1 MLSDIHSCHAEG
13 VVAQARQACDQGLFL
28 QAWAWAP
35 QLSQG
40 QDPQAGMV
48 LARMLSHV
56 GQRRASQALSARLW
70 RAHPAHTDVMVD
82 AIRAQAYQR
91 GPHRAWGLLQKHVP
105 SADASAHQR
114 AEFDSLHGH
123 TLALL
128 RDFVSAERLHAQALA
143 ASPQDPWLRVE
154 HSYSLELADRY
165 DEALVRADEA
175 LDLMPT
181 YRPALQQKID
191 LLILLGRGEEALA
204 LSRQASAQAESGALD
219 AALHDLLMER
229 GQLMEAEQ
237 ALDRCLLHWP
247 LPDGGTLAWLNGRRA
262 DLELL
267 KGRRLDALRAAR
279 AVPLPFHAQ
288 LADRLEKVDRL
299 QKRVIWPVEFVRQHH
314 NTCAP
319 ATLTALSRYWGRSVD
334 HLEVAEEIC
343 YDGTAHHSERRWA
356 ESQGWWVRE
365 FTVDWA
371 TSQALLD
378 AGVPFAL
385 TTTGTQTGHLQA
397 VIGYD
402 DWRGSLLIRDP
413 FKASAN
419 EFAAAP
425 FFDDQASH
433 GPRGMLML
441 PPQEVHRIAHIPL
454 PDMTLWDSAH
464 QVVLALT
471 EHDRPRAV
479 AALATMGGANPAHR
493 LTLVAQRSLASYDQ
507 NDTEVLALTERLLLL
522 HPYDANLS
530 LVKARLLAVL
540 GSREQVQA
548 WWSELMA
555 QPRFDPVLAVRHA
568 QFLMEDGRALGSA
581 KAWLGRALRY
591 APTDASAWHALA
603 MAHGAEGRHEASL
616 PLHRIASC
624 LQDSSEYHAETYV
637 TAARVVGQ
645 TEQAMAHLA
654 HRVDR
659 LGALA
664 AGPWITHF
672 QQLDLQERTA
682 EALIL
687 LERALALRP
696 LDAELLLFKAEVDL
710 RHGRRDQ
717 GWACL
722 QTASGLSKRTS
733 WLRCQALFLRD
744 EGRWREAVEVAREVA
759 SLEPLNVDAHRTV
772 AHWLS
777 RSEGLQQAQ
786 QYLHE
791 VAARHPQHFELQR
804 LRLSLVSEDD
814 TQTQAEVLDQ
824 MLAINPVDAWTHR
837 EKAFKLGKGRRLQE
851 ALHHAQTALGLSP
864 TVTQSH
870 AALAYVQWRLGDL
883 AAARQAFRQAL
894 TLSVDNQYALTSL
907 VDLETTRE
915 GRLMALGFIQKA
927 LVDQVTVGDGLLAFH
942 EQATG
947 TLEPQA
953 LLDWLGQSVQWRPDL
968 WQTWAA
974 LAMQHIRMGQ
984 GAQALHVLE
993 QASERF
999 PLLPRLPIERARALL
1014 LLERREEARASYQ
1027 HALQLSPGWPWAVR
1041 LYVDSIGDEGR
1052 EIDRALP
1059 VLDHAL
1065 LRHPDHADMLGL
1077 RAWVHSVAKRWPEAL
1092 QDAQAAAQHDPAAKW
1107 IWDLLAR
1114 IGQEMG
1120 QTELVGQ
1127 VAEAVVV
1134 SRPGDV
1140 LAWQRLAE
1148 FAATPERRSE
1158 AADHGAQL
1166 EPRNEGMAHTRLNLW
1181 LAEGRHDDIAAFLA
1195 EPPWPEAVPPH
1206 VQAFKARSLH
1216 AKGEALAAIQA
1227 MQGLLQHEPDQ
1238 AGLWRDLADWCH
1250 EAGRRVE
1257 QENAARE
1264 LVRLAPLHAV
1274 CHGHLGRA
1282 SRALGKTQEALQ
1294 AYRQALVLDP
1304 SYRFAAFELI
1314 ELHFDSEAWDEVD
1327 AQLNTLEQGDF
1338 EAPVALR
1345 RLRWAQAVRHRQRA
1359 LESAMALVT
1368 RADLHPDFHVEAVK
1382 VIRRSPWPVHF
1393 SEAVESACQQGW
1405 CARPALLLWLEHQGG
1420 GWLPGAL
1427 RRDVDR
1433 ALAHDP
1439 SGALLRTAVLW
1450 AGDKIDRSWL
1460 DHLLRKHRV
1469 AITAD
1474 AEAWALAGASLLT
1487 QRRHAQAVDWMKDW
1501 RQRTDMP
1508 SWALDNL
1515 AYCLRHLHRDREA
1528 AEATHRSLSL
1538 EPHNPDG
1545 WVWQAVDA
1553 ARGRDH
1559 VTLTQ
1564 RLAKLEHCDLRPYYR
1579 GYRMGLQAYQQAV
1592 QAGRSGLALRTFAQ
1606 LKVAAR
1612 EDKVLRKVLRSL
1624 RRQLV
1629 AEHTPTWLKPWRW
1642 LQFQVGWP

>member
-1 MLSDIHSCHAEG
+1 LLDTTSCNAEG
-13 VVAQARQACDQGLFL
+13 VVAQARHACDLGHFQ

-35 QLSQG
+35 ELAQID
-40 QDPQAGMV
+40 DPQAGLV
-48 LARMLSHV
+48 LSRMLSHV
-56 GQRRASQALSARLW
+56 GQRRLAQALSLRLW
-70 RAHPAHTDVMVD
+70 RAHPGRTDVMVD

-91 GPHRAWGLLQKHVP
+91 GPHRAWCLLQGHAP
-105 SADASAHQR
+105 APDASAHER
-114 AEFDSLHGH
+114 AEYDSLLAY
-123 TLALL
+123 TLAQL
-128 RDFVSAERLHAQALA
+128 RDFVNAERLHAQALA

-165 DEALVRADEA
+165 DEALARADEA
-175 LDLMPT
+175 LRLMPA

-191 LLILLGRGEEALA
+191 LLTLLGRGDEALA

-219 AALHDLLMER
+219 AALHSLLMER
-229 GQLMEAEQ
+229 GELAEAEQ
-237 ALDRCLLHWP
+237 ALDRCVRHWP
-247 LPDGGTLAWLNGRRA
+247 WPDGGTLAWLNGHRA

-267 KGRRLDALRAAR
+267 KGRRMDALRAAR
-279 AVPLPFHAQ
+279 AVPLPFQVQ
-288 LADRLEKVDRL
+288 LADRLEKIDRL

-319 ATLTALSRYWGRSVD
+319 ATLTALSRYWGRTVN

-385 TTTGTQTGHLQA
+385 TTTATQSGHLQA

-419 EFAAAP
+419 EFAAGP
-425 FFDDQASH
+425 FFADQASN

-454 PDMTLWDSAH
+454 PDMALWDSAH
-464 QVVLALT
+464 RVVLALT
-471 EHDRPRAV
+471 EHDRPRALS
-479 AALATMGGANPAHR
+479 ALAPMCEASPEHR
-493 LTLVAQRSLASYDQ
+493 LTLVAQRSLASYDH
-507 NDTEVLALTERLLLL
+507 NDAEVLALTERLLLL
-522 HPYDANLS
+522 HPHDANLS
-530 LVKARLLAVL
+530 LAKARLLAVL

-548 WWSELMA
+548 WWAEVMA

-568 QFLMEDGRALGSA
+568 QFLMEDGRALGTA
-581 KAWLGRALRY
+581 KAWLNRALRH

-603 MAHGAEGRHEASL
+603 LAHGAQGQHEASL
-616 PLHRIASC
+616 PFHRIASC
-624 LQDSSEYHAETYV
+624 LQDSNEYHAETYV
-637 TAARVVGQ
+637 AAARVVGQ

-682 EALIL
+682 EGLAL
-687 LERALALRP
+687 LERALSLRP
-696 LDAELLLFKAEVDL
+696 LDPELLLFKAEVDL
-710 RHGRRDQ
+710 RHGRRDP

-722 QTASGLSKRTS
+722 QAASSLAKRTS

-744 EGRWREAVEVAREVA
+744 EGRWCEAVEVAREVA

-772 AHWLS
+772 VQWLS

-791 VAARHPQHFELQR
+791 VASRHPQHFELQR
-804 LRLSLVSEDD
+804 LRLSLVPEDD
-814 TQTQAEVLDQ
+814 TQAQAEVLDQ

-837 EKAFKLGKGRRLQE
+837 EKAFKLGKGRRLPE
-851 ALHHAQTALGLSP
+851 ALEHAQTAVSLSP

-870 AALAYVQWRLGDL
+870 AALAYVQWRMGDL
-883 AAARQAFRQAL
+883 ASARQGFRQAL
-894 TLSVDNQYALTSL
+894 TLTVDNQYALSSL

-915 GRLMALGFIQKA
+915 GRLQALAFIQQA
-927 LVDQVTVGDGLLAFH
+927 LVDQVTLGDGLLAFH
-942 EQATG
+942 EQAAG

-953 LLDWLGQSVQWRPDL
+953 LLDWLSQSVQWRPDL

-974 LAMQHIRMGQ
+974 LAMQHIRLGQ
-984 GAQALHVLE
+984 GEEALRVLD

-999 PLLPRLPIERARALL
+999 PLLSRLPIERARALL
-1014 LLERREEARASYQ
+1014 LLARREEARESYL
-1027 HALQLSPGWPWAVR
+1027 HALRLSPGWPWAVR
-1041 LYVDSIGDEGR
+1041 MFVDSIGDEGR
-1052 EIDRALP
+1052 DIDRALP
-1059 VLDHAL
+1059 VLDQAL
-1065 LRHPDHADMLGL
+1065 LRQPDHADLLGL
-1077 RAWVHSVAKRWPEAL
+1077 RAWVHCMAKRLPQAL
-1092 QDAQAAAQHDPAAKW
+1092 QDAQAGVQHDPAAKW

-1114 IGQEMG
+1114 AAQDLG
-1120 QTELVGQ
+1120 QTELVSQ
-1127 VAEAVVV
+1127 TAEAVAA

-1140 LAWQRLAE
+1140 LAWQRVAE
-1148 FAATPERRSE
+1148 FGATPQRRSE

-1166 EPRNEGMAHTRLNLW
+1166 EPRNEGMAHVRLNLW
-1181 LAEGRHDDIAAFLA
+1181 LAEGRHEDIAAFLA
-1195 EPPWPEAVPPH
+1195 APPWPEAVPPH
-1206 VQAFKARSLH
+1206 VLAFKARSLR
-1216 AKGEALAAIQA
+1216 AQGQAQAAIEALLL
-1227 MQGLLQHEPDQ
+1227 LLQREPDQ
-1238 AGLWRDLADWCH
+1238 VALWRDLADWCH
-1250 EAGRRVE
+1250 EAGRRDE
-1257 QENAARE
+1257 QEKAARA
-1264 LVRLAPLHAV
+1264 LVRLAPLHAM
-1274 CHGHLGRA
+1274 CHGYLGQALRA
-1282 SRALGKTQEALQ
+1282 QGEPEEALQ
-1294 AYRQALVLDP
+1294 AYRKALVLDP
-1304 SYRFAAFELI
+1304 SYRFAAFETI
-1314 ELHFDSEAWDEVD
+1314 ELLFERQAWDEAD
-1327 AQLNTLEQGDF
+1327 AQLHALEQGEF

-1345 RLRWAQAVRHRQRA
+1345 RLRWAQAVRHRQRGVD
-1359 LESAMALVT
+1359 SAIALVT
-1368 RADLHPDFHVEAVK
+1368 RSDLHPDFHTEAVK
-1382 VIRRSPWPVHF
+1382 LIRHSPWPVNF
-1393 SEAVESACQQGW
+1393 SEAVEAAFKQGW

-1439 SGALLRTAVLW
+1439 SGALLRTTVLW
-1450 AGDKIDRSWL
+1450 AGDKIDRHWL
-1460 DHLLRKHRV
+1460 DHLLRKHRA

-1474 AEAWALAGASLLT
+1474 VEAWALAGASFLT
-1487 QRRHAQAVDWMKDW
+1487 QRRHAQAIDWMKDW
-1501 RQRTDMP
+1501 RQRADVP
-1508 SWALDNL
+1508 AWALDNL
-1515 AYCLRHLHRDREA
+1515 AYCLRQLLRDQEA
-1528 AEATHRSLSL
+1528 AEVTARSLSL
-1538 EPHNPDG
+1538 EPNNPDA

-1559 VTLTQ
+1559 ASLKQ
-1564 RLAKLEHCDLRPYYR
+1564 RLAQLEASELRPYYR
-1579 GYRMGLQAYQQAV
+1579 GFRMALQAYQEAV

-1606 LKVAAR
+1606 LKTAAR
-1612 EDKVLRKVLRSL
+1612 EDKVLRKVLKSL
-1624 RRQLV
+1624 CHRLV